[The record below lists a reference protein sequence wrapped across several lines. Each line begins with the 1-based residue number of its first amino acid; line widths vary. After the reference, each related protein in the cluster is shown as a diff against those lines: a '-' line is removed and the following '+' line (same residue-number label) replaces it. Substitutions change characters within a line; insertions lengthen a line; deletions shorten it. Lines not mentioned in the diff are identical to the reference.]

1 MFINWPFI
9 LVVWTAFVVVA
20 FCFLTNCL
28 INLQFCVCFLMQAI
42 LLDSGLN
49 CPSGGWWVVIGWFW
63 SVFVLKKHFFS
74 NGVSV
79 SLIYL
84 LYIFFLNISIYML
97 LQYIVCCLC
106 LMSFQRRKSV
116 ALPGALTLLH
126 HDSNL
131 SHCIWFLTNVLN
143 SRLENKQMCI

>member
-1 MFINWPFI
+1 MFISWPFI

-28 INLQFCVCFLMQAI
+28 IKLQFCVCFLMQAI

-63 SVFVLKKHFFS
+63 SVFVLKKLFFS

-84 LYIFFLNISIYML
+84 LYIYILKYKHIYVATVHCVL
-97 LQYIVCCLC
+97 SLFNEFPKKERCCT
-106 LMSFQRRKSV
+106 SRRTDTAS
-116 ALPGALTLLH
+116 
-126 HDSNL
+126 S
-131 SHCIWFLTNVLN
+131 W
-143 SRLENKQMCI
+143 Q

>member
-28 INLQFCVCFLMQAI
+28 IKLQFSDASHTFRQWFKLSKWGLMSCDWLILVCICIEKTFFFKWCQCLSNI
-42 LLDSGLN
+42 
-49 CPSGGWWVVIGWFW
+49 PVIY
-63 SVFVLKKHFFS
+63 
-74 NGVSV
+74 
-79 SLIYL
+79 IY
-84 LYIFFLNISIYML
+84 ILNISIYML

-116 ALPGALTLLH
+116 VLPGALTLLH